1 MINIYN
7 IAVVI
12 VVLLPSNQGRHHII
26 SRGHLKPPLEEPAFF
41 TTDIEP
47 DELDLKQEQQRRLK
61 GGTNSHKM
69 PPPVGPIR
77 DLHLEQEQK
86 RGDSG
91 GQKTFKMPPPH
102 GPIREIN
109 PHAPYFDEGRDSCGR
124 NSGSSSRVINGD
136 DATLGEW
143 PWQVRLE
150 FNHHHICGGSLIM
163 AEWVMT
169 AAHCVLN
176 DDPSKF
182 KVILGDIDRKKNEG
196 SEQEFE
202 VKRIIKHRL
211 FSHPV
216 PYENDIALFQLSHQA
231 SRGDLVNTACLPEFL
246 EEVPLGKE
254 CYITGWG
261 QMFGKGDSATI
272 LQQARMP
279 VVSNG
284 ACAAKLD
291 TSPNGGLHTD
301 NRTWIVTSKMICAG
315 DAGHTKTSGCFGD
328 SGGPL
333 QCKNTA
339 GQWVVQ
345 GIVSWGDPDCSSSNH
360 YTVFTRVSV
369 FRKWIEDMLKDTVN
383 KSDKDS

>member
-1 MINIYN
+1 MS
-7 IAVVI
+7 V
-12 VVLLPSNQGRHHII
+12 
-26 SRGHLKPPLEEPAFF
+26 
-41 TTDIEP
+41 
-47 DELDLKQEQQRRLK
+47 
-61 GGTNSHKM
+61 
-69 PPPVGPIR
+69 
-77 DLHLEQEQK
+77 
-86 RGDSG
+86 
-91 GQKTFKMPPPH
+91 
-102 GPIREIN
+102 
-109 PHAPYFDEGRDSCGR
+109 
-124 NSGSSSRVINGD
+124 
-136 DATLGEW
+136 
-143 PWQVRLE
+143 
-150 FNHHHICGGSLIM
+150 
-163 AEWVMT
+163 
-169 AAHCVLN
+169 
-176 DDPSKF
+176 
-182 KVILGDIDRKKNEG
+182 
-196 SEQEFE
+196 
-202 VKRIIKHRL
+202 
-211 FSHPV
+211 
-216 PYENDIALFQLSHQA
+216 
-231 SRGDLVNTACLPEFL
+231 
-246 EEVPLGKE
+246 
-254 CYITGWG
+254 GWG

-369 FRKWIEDMLKDTVN
+369 FRKWIEDILKDTVN